1 MTALFVRKNARLSDA
16 KHTIYSLYEKQ
27 GREYVQYGNYGFSS
41 KAKAEQ
47 RAASLEAKPEQRHP
61 QPARQ
66 SAATAEPVKGV
77 RYGNYRGPSGR
88 ARNLYNVQAFKRGG
102 REREENAHAYGG
114 VGVRQAK
121 KHIHQAQAKRGI
133 KALTF
138 HTYNETTKQWRK
150 RG

>member
-1 MTALFVRKNARLSDA
+1 MESLYVRKNPRLSDA

-27 GREYVQYGNYGFSS
+27 GREYRQYGDYGFSS

-47 RAASLEAKPEQRHP
+47 RRAELEEKQEQHRKP
-61 QPARQ
+61 PAR
-66 SAATAEPVKGV
+66 SEEPVKGV

-102 REREENAHAYGG
+102 KERQENAHAYGG

-121 KHIHQAQAKRGI
+121 KHLHQTQAKRGI
-133 KALTF
+133 NALTF